1 MNRREG
7 TKVKYRTRRGE
18 IKYKEKK
25 TRKIG
30 KKDDEEYSKH
40 TRKRKASAEK
50 MWNKGGQRQ
59 ERHQLVL
66 SPRPGRRRLQ
76 LSTFSERQK
85 LGGGRALFAGG
96 SPAASSRTLGILTPS
111 GAGAGQGH
119 SGGDYRAR
127 KSITR
132 GTCEGTEGYTYPGE
146 RLQRTSEEDTIIH
159 NHNLSKWR
167 GNLRISLR

>member
-50 MWNKGGQRQ
+50 M
-59 ERHQLVL
+59 
-66 SPRPGRRRLQ
+66 
-76 LSTFSERQK
+76 
-85 LGGGRALFAGG
+85 
-96 SPAASSRTLGILTPS
+96 
-111 GAGAGQGH
+111 
-119 SGGDYRAR
+119 
-127 KSITR
+127 
-132 GTCEGTEGYTYPGE
+132 
-146 RLQRTSEEDTIIH
+146 
-159 NHNLSKWR
+159 
-167 GNLRISLR
+167 